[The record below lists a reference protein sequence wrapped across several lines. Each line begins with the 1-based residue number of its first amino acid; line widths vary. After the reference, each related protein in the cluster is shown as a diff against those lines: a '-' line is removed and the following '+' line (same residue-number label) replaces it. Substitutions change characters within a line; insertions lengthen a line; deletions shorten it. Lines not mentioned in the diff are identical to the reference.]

1 MRTYENV
8 HTFNKQPS
16 KFESLDISEHIVVGG
31 TGSNLVFW
39 DLRKMKQRAQFKD
52 SFNDDVVCVRFQ
64 DMVKTNLY
72 ACSVDGMINMFSLT

>member
-39 DLRKMKQRAQFKD
+39 DLRKMKQRA
-52 SFNDDVVCVRFQ
+52 
-64 DMVKTNLY
+64 
-72 ACSVDGMINMFSLT
+72 